1 MEIVMEKKRSFALG
15 YSLIIHSFLSYAL
28 YAATASGGLNV
39 LVPMFAKEHGLNQ
52 GSVLSMTTVGTLL
65 ASFFVLFSGKLI
77 LAKGIRFTT
86 AISAIGAGVLGFF
99 LMGFVNNLI
108 GYAICTIFIQG
119 LVYGYSYTATT
130 ALTTNWWPRKK
141 GVIMGITTSGIQC
154 ASVVLVPLMSLIG
167 AKWGF
172 RSLVWS
178 LAVTLCVFG
187 IASWFWIRERPE
199 DVDLHPDN
207 RPLTESEKEDVYH
220 KELSAKESQRI
231 WSFKEIL
238 NKKYSWAIMVTYGF
252 FIMFA
257 SGINS
262 TTIPFA
268 MESGLTKPQ
277 GLTILSIA
285 SVCSIIADIIVGY
298 FDTKFGSKI
307 ITLVSGIVIF
317 FACISL
323 LFIQGTTGAWF
334 FLIMAY
340 MAMGTTGNLLNSIVA
355 DIYGRNNFTQVFR
368 VLYFGVYIIRGF
380 TFLFIGAGVSVLGSY
395 RAIYI
400 AFGGLALVST
410 LLLSTV
416 IEKRQ

>member
-1 MEIVMEKKRSFALG
+1 MEIIMKKKQSFALG
-15 YSLIIHSFLSYAL
+15 YSLIIHSFLSYVL

-39 LVPMFAKEHGLNQ
+39 LVPMFAKEHGINQ
-52 GSVLSMTTVGTLL
+52 SSVLSMTTVGTLL

-77 LAKGIRFTT
+77 LTKGIRYTT
-86 AISAIGAGVLGFF
+86 AISAIGAGILGFF

-108 GYAICTIFIQG
+108 GYVICTIFIQG

-141 GVIMGITTSGIQC
+141 GVIMGITTSGIQG
-154 ASVVLVPLMSLIG
+154 ASVILVPLMSFIG
-167 AKWGF
+167 AKCGF
-172 RSLVWS
+172 RPLVWS
-178 LAVTLCVFG
+178 LAIILSVYG

-199 DVDLHPDN
+199 DVGLQPDN
-207 RPLTESEKEDVYH
+207 KPLTEHEKEDVYH
-220 KELSAKESQRI
+220 KELSAKESQEI

-268 MESGLTKPQ
+268 MESGLTKSQ
-277 GLTILSIA
+277 GLTILSVA
-285 SVCSIIADIIVGY
+285 SICSIIADIIAGY
-298 FDTKFGSKI
+298 FDTKFGPKI
-307 ITLVSGIVIF
+307 ITMVSGSWIF
-317 FACISL
+317 LACISL
-323 LFIQGTTGAWF
+323 LIIQGTTGVWF

-340 MAMGTTGNLLNSIVA
+340 MAMGTAGNLLTSIVA

-380 TFLFIGAGVSVLGSY
+380 TFLFIGTGVNVLGSY

-400 AFGGLALVST
+400 AFGSLALISILI
-410 LLLSTV
+410 LLTALK
-416 IEKRQ
+416 KRQ